1 MVSPTGLSVTVASNA
16 SASAAFSPPGGTQVV
31 AIVTPGTLDGTT
43 DGIAFK
49 GWSGVNDST
58 GTFANLYTSGGTLI
72 TVTSTS
78 ALWPHG
84 VTLTENIRES
94 LKGFSR
100 LKLALTDGGTADAQA
115 NGPRTFWIRFGRI

>member
-1 MVSPTGLSVTVASNA
+1 MVSPTGLTITVASGA
-16 SASAAFSPPGGTQVV
+16 SVSGVFSQPGGTALC

-49 GWSGVNDST
+49 GWSGVTDGT

-78 ALWPHG
+78 ALSPHG
-84 VTLTENIRES
+84 ATLTENARDS
-94 LKGFSR
+94 LKSFGR
-100 LKLALTDGGTADAQA
+100 LKLLLTDGGSADAQTA
-115 NGPRTFWIRFGRI
+115 ARSFWLRFGRI